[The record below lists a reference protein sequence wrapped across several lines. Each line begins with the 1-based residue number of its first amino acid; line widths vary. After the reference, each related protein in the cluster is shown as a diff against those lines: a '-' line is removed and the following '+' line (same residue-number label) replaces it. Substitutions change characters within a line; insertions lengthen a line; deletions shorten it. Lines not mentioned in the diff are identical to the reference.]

1 LPVRHFNPVAVCYV
15 PVYHFNP
22 FIVVTC
28 LSIITILSSFATCS
42 YAEHARIIQNRL
54 AMAEA
59 VRKRRLGD
67 DAPEEQPERKAKKG
81 TLLT

>member
-1 LPVRHFNPVAVCYV
+1 LPARHFNPVTVCYV
-15 PVYHFNP
+15 PVYQFNP
-22 FIVVTC
+22 FIG
-28 LSIITILSSFATCS
+28 LSIITTLSSFASCS